1 MRELMIKSRLVALS
15 TLATMAACSLVA
27 TNSAP
32 TIAATL
38 GLRSAASPRYSPG
51 RTTPSG
57 RAPAATRS
65 AEVGDPC
72 AGPSKNVD
80 AGARPVTCATTG
92 AGRRWVWSSPIPA
105 SVGSD
110 APLPPSWAGVLP
122 NSDGINADPASPPLS
137 GNYPSRAAMENR
149 LVEIV
154 NAERALRG
162 LKPVSVDWRLTR
174 LARWWAQSAA
184 DPANAGRG
192 TTHCPP
198 TVCSVR
204 AAELGY
210 LSFGEVI
217 RPWSPMPAG
226 DMAAER
232 FFVDSPRHLAILT
245 EPRITHIAFGVFI
258 TPNPDGSGASLVV
271 VGQVGRAR

>member
-1 MRELMIKSRLVALS
+1 MSGLVNASRFFVLTGTASMVG
-15 TLATMAACSLVA
+15 CFLVA

-32 TIAATL
+32 TALGATV
-38 GLRSAASPRYSPG
+38 SAI
-51 RTTPSG
+51 
-57 RAPAATRS
+57 
-65 AEVGDPC
+65 VGNPC
-72 AGPSKNVD
+72 AGATRNVD
-80 AGARPVTCATTG
+80 AGARPVACASTG

-105 SVGSD
+105 VVAPD
-110 APLPPSWAGVLP
+110 APVPPSWAAVVPKTDGV
-122 NSDGINADPASPPLS
+122 NADPASPPLTE
-137 GNYPSRAAMENR
+137 NYASRAAMENR
-149 LVEIV
+149 LVDIV
-154 NAERALRG
+154 NAERAARG
-162 LKPVSVDWRLTR
+162 LKAVSVDWRLTR

-184 DPANAGRG
+184 DPVNAGRG
-192 TTHCPP
+192 TTHCPSSL
-198 TVCSVR
+198 CSVR

-226 DMAAER
+226 DLGEER

-258 TPNPDGSGASLVV
+258 TPNPDGSAASLVV

>member
-1 MRELMIKSRLVALS
+1 MSAPVITSRLIAL
-15 TLATMAACSLVA
+15 TTTAVTTCFLVA
-27 TNSAP
+27 PGAV
-32 TIAATL
+32 AAS
-38 GLRSAASPRYSPG
+38 RSAV
-51 RTTPSG
+51 
-57 RAPAATRS
+57 
-65 AEVGDPC
+65 VGDLC
-72 AGPSKNVD
+72 AGSTRNVD

-92 AGRRWVWSSPIPA
+92 AGRRWVWSSPMQVEVA
-105 SVGSD
+105 AD
-110 APLPPSWAGVLP
+110 APVPPSWAGVVP
-122 NSDGINADPASPPLS
+122 IIDGINADPASPPLS
-137 GNYPSRAAMENR
+137 GSYPSRAAMENR
-149 LVEIV
+149 LVDIV
-154 NAERALRG
+154 NTERSARG

-198 TVCSVR
+198 TLCSVR

-217 RPWSPMPAG
+217 RPWSPLPAG

-232 FFVDSPRHLAILT
+232 LFVDSPRHLAILT

-258 TPNPDGSGASLVV
+258 TPNPDGSAGSLVV